1 MALSVSK
8 QRIRE
13 LIIAYAI
20 VILSLIFF
28 IYPIFQFLLTSLKPT
43 RGLLW
48 SFWPESFT
56 LRNYFDVFFT
66 TDFERALL
74 NSLYIAGMAT
84 VIVVIIGILAAYA
97 MSSYTFSKR
106 EDIAFFILSLYILP
120 PIVTIIPVW
129 KMAQKIGFLD
139 QGWFLSLV
147 YAFFN
152 LPLTVWLIRN
162 FFQTVPKELEDA
174 ALVDGCSKLEALF
187 RVILPITTP
196 GIAVSAIF
204 AFIFSWNEFLFG
216 VVLTEVK
223 ARTVP
228 VEIASQVSYFI
239 EWGKLSGMTILS
251 VLPVLILSL
260 FVQKYIVMGLTLGAV
275 KE

>member
-43 RGLLW
+43 RGLLL

>member
-1 MALSVSK
+1 MVLSVSK
-8 QRIRE
+8 QRTRD
-13 LIIAYAI
+13 LIVAYAI

-28 IYPIFQFLLTSLKPT
+28 IYPIFQFLLTSIKPT

-48 SFWPESFT
+48 SLWPESFT
-56 LRNYFDVFFT
+56 IKNYFDVFFT
-66 TDFERALL
+66 TDFEKALL
-74 NSLYIAGMAT
+74 NSLYIAGLAT

-129 KMAQKIGFLD
+129 KMAQSLGFLD
-139 QGWFLSLV
+139 QGWYLSLV

-187 RVILPITTP
+187 RVVLPITTP

>member
-129 KMAQKIGFLD
+129 KMAQTIGFLD